1 MCGVRGR
8 CAVCMVLGGVRW
20 CSVVCGGVGVRW
32 CAAVLA
38 PGGCPRVCRKQREAD
53 TGPESP
59 QEPPE
64 PPKTVNRQ
72 EVLPGVEL
80 DLGAGAGYRFPA
92 PAVPKVSLV
101 LLCDACFPPIWDSS
115 LPGLLWVAFSTT
127 LPGPCRIST
136 NTWAPPRS
144 SPAPCRARPCSVARA
159 QQARA
164 AVGGPWEGLRRLF
177 VEIRQGS

>member
-1 MCGVRGR
+1 MTDLAWGGGPGRCAVCGGAQCAVCRGVVRCAGALCGVRGR

-115 LPGLLWVAFSTT
+115 LPGLLITNSQEAREA
-127 LPGPCRIST
+127 GPDRDSHEF
-136 NTWAPPRS
+136 P
-144 SPAPCRARPCSVARA
+144 
-159 QQARA
+159 
-164 AVGGPWEGLRRLF
+164 
-177 VEIRQGS
+177 